1 VLWIRIRRDPK
12 LYAGSGS
19 VTRRGCGVGSG
30 SETGLEPYQKSAHRL
45 SLERPF
51 LERLC
56 LERPCLEPTMPRMDQ
71 A

>member
-1 VLWIRIRRDPK
+1 MCIIETPPLIEAYYI
-12 LYAGSGS
+12 
-19 VTRRGCGVGSG
+19 GCDAIVAD
-30 SETGLEPYQKSAHRL
+30 QKVPWAHRL